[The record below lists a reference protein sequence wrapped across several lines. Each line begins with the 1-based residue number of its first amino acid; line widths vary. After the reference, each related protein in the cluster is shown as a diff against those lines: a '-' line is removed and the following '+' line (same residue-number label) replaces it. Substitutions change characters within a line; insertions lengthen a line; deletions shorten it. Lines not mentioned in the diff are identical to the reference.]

1 MVENSYRRKSVEEKS
16 KEENGFIDVSWWIM
30 KLLEIDLLDEVVGG
44 NVVGKVSLWVRSLD
58 GAAD

>member
-1 MVENSYRRKSVEEKS
+1 MEEKS